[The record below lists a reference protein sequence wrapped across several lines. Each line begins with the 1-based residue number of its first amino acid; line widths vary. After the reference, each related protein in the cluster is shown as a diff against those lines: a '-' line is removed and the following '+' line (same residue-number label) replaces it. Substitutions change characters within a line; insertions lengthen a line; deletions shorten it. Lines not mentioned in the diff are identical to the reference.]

1 MTLKLEKNQ
10 TGIASEFYVAG
21 ELSRLGYNVTVTFG
35 NTKSIDL
42 LIQKD
47 TELFKV
53 QVKGIQTT
61 KSICWNL
68 DKTKVTSDIYY
79 VLINLHVDRPEMK
92 PDFFVLTGNEAL
104 SLFRDTPKH
113 GPKRAYLDYI
123 RLLKMKTYQDRW
135 SVFGKSELIAENLET
150 TVNV

>member
-1 MTLKLEKNQ
+1 MPLKLEKNQ
-10 TGIASEFYVAG
+10 SGIASEFYAAG

-47 TELFKV
+47 TELYKV
-53 QVKGIQTT
+53 QVKGIQAT

-79 VLINLHVDRPEMK
+79 VLINLHVDRPEAK
-92 PDFFVLTGNEAL
+92 PDFFVLTGDEAL
-104 SLFRDTPKH
+104 CLFKDTPKH

-123 RLLKMKTYQDRW
+123 PLLKMKTYQDRW
-135 SVFGKSELIAENLET
+135 SVFGNPELIPAKLEIAA
-150 TVNV
+150 NV